1 MISMMGLRL
10 NIFSEGELFNAF
22 SGDVISRLTRVLRDQ
37 QLKSYIRILSL

>member
-10 NIFSEGELFNAF
+10 NIFSEGELFTAF
-22 SGDVISRLTRVLRDQ
+22 SSDVISRLTRVLRDQ